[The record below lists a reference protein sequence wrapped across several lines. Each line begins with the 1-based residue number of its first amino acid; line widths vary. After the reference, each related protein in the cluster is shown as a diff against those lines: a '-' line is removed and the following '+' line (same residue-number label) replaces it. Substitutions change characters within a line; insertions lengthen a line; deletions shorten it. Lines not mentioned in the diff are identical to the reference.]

1 MELWYTENHTDNVK
15 FSIKVDKHLRSAESE
30 YQRID
35 ILNKGIRTY
44 TDS

>member
-35 ILNKGIRTY
+35 ILNQRNSDVY
-44 TDS
+44 